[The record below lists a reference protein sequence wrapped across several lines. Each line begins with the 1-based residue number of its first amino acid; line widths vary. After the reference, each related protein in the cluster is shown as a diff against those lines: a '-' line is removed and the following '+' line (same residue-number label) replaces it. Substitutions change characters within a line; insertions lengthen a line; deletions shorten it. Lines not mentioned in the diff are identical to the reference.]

1 MFPRGVYMLVID
13 QIRKIIVN
21 ELAVEE
27 SEVVEDAH
35 LMDDLDADSM
45 NLMVIFSEVEKI
57 SGTKIDGK
65 ISLNIKTVSDLVKI
79 VEAKGE

>member
-1 MFPRGVYMLVID
+1 MPVID
-13 QIRKIIVN
+13 QIRKIIVD

-35 LMDDLDADSM
+35 LVDDLDADSM

-57 SGTKIDGK
+57 IGKELDGK
-65 ISLNIKTVSDLVKI
+65 TTLGIRTVSDLVKI
-79 VEAKGE
+79 VEDQGE